1 MKNLNKILQRA
12 NIVLGLFSI
21 VLFVFNFVVLIRL
34 QPKMV
39 VYETLTEIEN
49 SLLTGVGL
57 GLMVILL
64 FYVLTLLQIAW
75 FVKYAEKLTFFSL
88 FLIIVGVLSLL
99 AVFSDVALLSDI
111 HKQYTH
117 GLSQPEWLLVYPIMI
132 AQFVVTILFTIVHFT
147 GVLTRKQVD
156 EVSRDVSIFLVVQFV
171 GLVCGLLGLAA
182 ASLGFLF
189 PRAWSL
195 TLHTVLGGLVL
206 IFPYALAL
214 GYWII
219 TKLTE
224 KDRQWFDEKQQL
236 DIGRSAFLT
245 IILVSAFMIALFIVL
260 FNNLDGVIRFQWL
273 PLYLFMTLFLFSAG
287 NIYYSSKA

>member
-1 MKNLNKILQRA
+1 MKNLNKILQRV
-12 NIVLGLFSI
+12 NIGLGLFSI

-245 IILVSAFMIALFIVL
+245 IILVSAFMIALFIVQ